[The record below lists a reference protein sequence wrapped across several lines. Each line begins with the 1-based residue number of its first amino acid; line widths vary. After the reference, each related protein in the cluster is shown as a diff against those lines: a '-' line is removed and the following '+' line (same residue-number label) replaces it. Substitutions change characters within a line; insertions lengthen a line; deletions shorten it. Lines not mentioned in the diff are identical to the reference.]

1 MRNRT
6 MLMGV
11 GIGVVVGLL
20 LALAGIALAGS
31 LNPMVGPGT
40 SGSQMYTLEQLYDR
54 LATGAAGTKM
64 AAFTEPSS
72 GPGSTMHTLDDI
84 MAAAP
89 ALDETNGAGAA
100 DVLSGKTFWGVTSGQ
115 WGLRTGTAS
124 PASVPRTGQ
133 EYAQAFGDDG
143 DLQMG
148 VDWPIPRFTDNSNG
162 TVTDNLT
169 GLIWLKNAN
178 CWGTQSWANALTD
191 ASGLANGNCGLTDGS
206 VAGDWRLPNVREQQ
220 SLIDYGQT
228 SPALPNGH
236 PFTGVQT
243 SSPYWTSTT
252 YDGLYADAWA
262 VDFFLGSVSRQGK
275 AWTTSVWPVRD
286 GE

>member
-1 MRNRT
+1 
-6 MLMGV
+6 L
-11 GIGVVVGLL
+11 
-20 LALAGIALAGS
+20 
-31 LNPMVGPGT
+31 
-40 SGSQMYTLEQLYDR
+40 
-54 LATGAAGTKM
+54 
-64 AAFTEPSS
+64 
-72 GPGSTMHTLDDI
+72 
-84 MAAAP
+84 
-89 ALDETNGAGAA
+89 
-100 DVLSGKTFWGVTSGQ
+100 TSGQ
-115 WGLRTGTAS
+115 WGLQTGTAS

-133 EYAQAFGDDG
+133 EYAQAIGDDG
-143 DLQMG
+143 DLQRG
-148 VDWPIPRFTDNSNG
+148 VDWPIPRFADNSNG

-191 ASGLANGNCGLTDGS
+191 ANGLANGSCSLTDGS
-206 VAGDWRLPNVREQQ
+206 VTGDWRLPNVREQQ

-252 YDGLYADAWA
+252 YDGLYADAWV
-262 VDFFLGSVSRQGK
+262 VDLFLGSVSRQAK
-275 AWTTSVWPVRD
+275 TWTTSVWPVRD